1 MTTRPL
7 SRFASSTNNWALVLQ
22 FPLTRTGVVSWFTG
36 DNDIASFGNQLVS
49 FGQSFANYYNSISG
63 VDTGKLN
70 SIVAEFRNLV
80 DLATGIKSVDTSGM
94 SNFASN
100 LTKLGNS
107 GIDGFINAFTNAN
120 SRVTSAAT
128 TMITNFASA
137 ANAQSGNLNATF
149 TTIVSGCLTAIKNKA
164 SEFEDVG
171 ELCITKFIA
180 GVKSKD
186 ASIKETFINSLSDA
200 ISSIK
205 DYYND
210 FYDAGEYLVKG
221 FAKGIDENTW
231 RAEAK
236 AAAMAKAAADAA
248 EDELDINSPS
258 KVGYSIGRFFGIGFI
273 NSLIDYADKSYEAGS
288 NIAASAKEGLA
299 RAVAKIGEFI
309 DSDIDTEP
317 TIRPLLDL
325 SDVQSKA
332 KQLTAILSRTQ
343 AAKIATSMNSETTG
357 TIQNGD
363 STTPVAG
370 NTYSFTQNNY
380 SPKALSRVEIYRQT
394 KNQFSAMERM
404 VNA

>member
-1 MTTRPL
+1 MTN
-7 SRFASSTNNWALVLQ
+7 F
-22 FPLTRTGVVSWFTG
+22 
-36 DNDIASFGNQLVS
+36 
-49 FGQSFANYYNSISG
+49 ISG
-63 VDTGKLN
+63 VKSKD
-70 SIVAEFRNLV
+70 S
-80 DLATGIKSVDTSGM
+80 ATKS
-94 SNFASN
+94 A
-100 LTKLGNS
+100 
-107 GIDGFINAFTNAN
+107 
-120 SRVTSAAT
+120 
-128 TMITNFASA
+128 
-137 ANAQSGNLNATF
+137 F

-186 ASIKETFINSLSDA
+186 ASIKETFTNSLSDA
-200 ISSIK
+200 ISSVK
-205 DYYND
+205 DYYDD

-231 RAEAK
+231 RAEAQ
-236 AAAMAKAAADAA
+236 AAAMAAAAADAA
-248 EDELDINSPS
+248 EEELDINSPS
-258 KVGYSIGRFFGIGFI
+258 KVGYSIGGFFGIGFI

-288 NIAASAKEGLA
+288 NIATSAKEGLA
-299 RAVAKIGEFI
+299 KAVAKIGEFI

-332 KQLTAILSRTQ
+332 RQLTAILSRTQ
-343 AAKIATSMNSETTG
+343 AAKIATSMNSEATG

>member
-1 MTTRPL
+1 M
-7 SRFASSTNNWALVLQ
+7 
-22 FPLTRTGVVSWFTG
+22 
-36 DNDIASFGNQLVS
+36 
-49 FGQSFANYYNSISG
+49 
-63 VDTGKLN
+63 
-70 SIVAEFRNLV
+70 
-80 DLATGIKSVDTSGM
+80 
-94 SNFASN
+94 
-100 LTKLGNS
+100 
-107 GIDGFINAFTNAN
+107 
-120 SRVTSAAT
+120 
-128 TMITNFASA
+128 
-137 ANAQSGNLNATF
+137 
-149 TTIVSGCLTAIKNKA
+149 
-164 SEFEDVG
+164 
-171 ELCITKFIA
+171 CITKFIA

-186 ASIKETFINSLSDA
+186 ASVKEQFVNSLSDA

-205 DYYND
+205 DYYDD

-231 RAEAK
+231 RAEAR
-236 AAAMAKAAADAA
+236 AAAMAKAAANAA
-248 EDELDINSPS
+248 KDELDINSPS
-258 KVGYSIGRFFGIGFI
+258 KVGYSIGGFFGIGFI

-299 RAVAKIGEFI
+299 KAVAKIGEFI

-332 KQLTAILSRTQ
+332 RQLTAILSRTQ
-343 AAKIATSMNSETTG
+343 AAKIATSMNSEATG
-357 TIQNGD
+357 TIQNGE
-363 STTPVAG
+363 SAKPVAG